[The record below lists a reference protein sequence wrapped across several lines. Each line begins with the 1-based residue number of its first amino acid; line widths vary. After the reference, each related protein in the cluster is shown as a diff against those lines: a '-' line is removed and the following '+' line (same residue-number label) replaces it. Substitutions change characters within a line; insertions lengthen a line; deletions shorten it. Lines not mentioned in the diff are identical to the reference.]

1 MYNEETTRKRVQEL
15 AKEMGEGRDV
25 LFVEGGKAISYGQS
39 VYLDSLSLTRYLGS
53 KLIFVTGGDDDSILD
68 DIMFVQKNVD
78 LSDVTFAG
86 VIINKVQN
94 IEDFTETYIPEI
106 KRLGVPVLGV
116 IPHYP
121 DLTYFSLRY
130 LADKLFA
137 KVLTCE
143 DKLDCTI
150 KNIFIGAMSGNVAM
164 QKPLF
169 KKEDKLIITGGD
181 RTDMILAA
189 TESNAAGIVL
199 TNNILPPS
207 NIIAK
212 VEETGTPMLLV
223 TPDTYQ
229 IGRQIERMVPLM
241 TKEDTD
247 KVGILKNLVAEN
259 VDIKALSG

>member
-1 MYNEETTRKRVQEL
+1 
-15 AKEMGEGRDV
+15 
-25 LFVEGGKAISYGQS
+25 
-39 VYLDSLSLTRYLGS
+39 
-53 KLIFVTGGDDDSILD
+53 
-68 DIMFVQKNVD
+68 
-78 LSDVTFAG
+78 

-106 KRLGVPVLGV
+106 KRLGIQVLGV

-143 DKLDCTI
+143 DKLDRTI

-189 TESNAAGIVL
+189 TESQAAGIVL

-241 TKEDTD
+241 TKEDTE
-247 KVGILKNLVAEN
+247 KVAILKNLVAEN
-259 VDIKALSG
+259 VDVKALAG